1 MSRSH
6 AALIHLGANERF
18 ISLSLN
24 VEMLHLKKRKKEICC
39 QISRV
44 IACERRLLC
53 GDLKL

>member
-6 AALIHLGANERF
+6 AALILLGANERF